1 LVIERHDEAVT
12 VEGPSS
18 RKRQPAI
25 HPATA
30 AANSQSPRSLNQ
42 QINKSPNQQILD
54 PEFLRKLE
62 RLRIRA
68 RRAFPG
74 LTRGERRSTRKGSS
88 VEFSDFRQYQLGDD
102 FRHIDWNIYARLER
116 LMLRRFIEEEDL
128 RIDLLIDC
136 SGSMH
141 FGEPLSK
148 LDYARKAAAALA
160 FLANDSHD
168 RVGVAAFDGAI
179 VSRLRAMRGQGHL
192 LSILSFLNSVGNGDT
207 AAATAPAGTVD
218 LDSAAHGAA
227 NGIRSDRRGGK
238 TDLTGALR
246 AYLKSNSRPGIVFIL
261 SDFLD
266 DGDFRRQLRLLVHEG
281 YDVNLIQVLSPDEME
296 PDVMGDLMLI
306 DSETG
311 ERCEISEGPGEIE
324 AYKTA
329 LRGFTSDL
337 ESFSRTAR
345 IGYELVT
352 TDQPLEGLLFKNLI
366 EARMLE

>member
-1 LVIERHDEAVT
+1 
-12 VEGPSS
+12 VEGPNS

-25 HPATA
+25 QPATA
-30 AANSQSPRSLNQ
+30 AANNQSQRSLNQ

-102 FRHIDWNIYARLER
+102 FRHVDWNIYARLER

-128 RIDLLIDC
+128 RIDILIDC

-179 VSRLRAMRGQGHL
+179 ASRLRAMRGQGHL
-192 LSILSFLNSVGNGDT
+192 LSILSFLNSLGIGDT
-207 AAATAPAGTVD
+207 AAATGPTGTFD
-218 LDSAAHGAA
+218 PDSAVHGAA
-227 NGIRSDRRGGK
+227 TGVRTDRRGGK
-238 TDLTGALR
+238 TDLTGAVR

-281 YDVNLIQVLSPDEME
+281 YDVNLIQVLSPEEME

-311 ERCEISEGPGEIE
+311 ERCEISEGPVAIH
-324 AYKTA
+324 AYKAA
-329 LRGFTSDL
+329 LRQFTSGL
-337 ESFSRTAR
+337 ESFSRTSR
-345 IGYELVT
+345 IGYGLVT
-352 TDQPLEGLLFKNLI
+352 TDQPLEDLLFKNLTGSRI
-366 EARMLE
+366 LK

>member
-1 LVIERHDEAVT
+1 
-12 VEGPSS
+12 VEGSNS
-18 RKRQPAI
+18 RKREPAI
-25 HPATA
+25 QPATA
-30 AANSQSPRSLNQ
+30 AANSQSPRSL
-42 QINKSPNQQILD
+42 NQQILD

-74 LTRGERRSTRKGSS
+74 LTRGERRSTRRGSS

-116 LMLRRFIEEEDL
+116 LVLRRFIEEEDL

-148 LDYARKAAAALA
+148 LDYARKATAALA

-192 LSILSFLNSVGNGDT
+192 LSILSFLSSLGNEDT
-207 AAATAPAGTVD
+207 AAATAPAGTFA
-218 LDSAAHGAA
+218 LDSAVHGAA
-227 NGIRSDRRGGK
+227 NSIRTDRRGGR

-246 AYLKSNSRPGIVFIL
+246 AYLKSNSRAGIVFIL

-296 PDVMGDLMLI
+296 PNVMGDFMLI

-311 ERCEISEGPGEIE
+311 QHCEISEGPGEIE
-324 AYKTA
+324 AYKAA

-337 ESFSRTAR
+337 ESFSRSGG
-345 IGYELVT
+345 IGYGLGT
-352 TDQPLEGLLFKNLI
+352 TDQPLEELLFKNLI
-366 EARMLE
+366 EARALG